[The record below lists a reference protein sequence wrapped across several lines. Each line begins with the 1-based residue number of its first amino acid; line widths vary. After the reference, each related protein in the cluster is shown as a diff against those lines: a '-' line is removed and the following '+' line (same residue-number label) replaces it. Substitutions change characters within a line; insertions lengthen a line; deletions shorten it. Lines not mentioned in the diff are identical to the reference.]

1 MQKLNFII
9 DFDSTFVEVES
20 LETLAEIALSGK
32 NNKNKILDRM
42 RKITKGG
49 MEGKIPFEKSLSSR
63 IKLLQASKKD
73 ITQTIYF
80 LKKRITPSIRR
91 NREFFK
97 RYKDQIYIISGG
109 FKDYI
114 EPVFSPYGI
123 KSDHILANTFT
134 FNSKDQIIGY
144 DAKNDLSKSGGKVQ
158 KIKSLKL
165 DGKVYVIGDGY
176 TDYEIKKAGLADK
189 FFVFVENIKR
199 DIVTEQADYI
209 LPNFDEFLYIM
220 DMPRAYSYPK
230 NRIKVLLLENIHKN
244 AYEAFNKE
252 GYQVKS
258 IPQSYEEQDLIE
270 HLKEIHI
277 VGIGSRTQITP
288 NVLENTPRLLS
299 VARFGIGTNN
309 IDLRACAKKGVIV
322 FNAPFSNTRSVVE
335 LVLGE
340 IIMLYRRV
348 YEKSEKLHKG
358 VWDKSAKDCHEVRG
372 KKLGILG
379 YGNIGSQISVLAEML
394 GMEVYYYDILE
405 RLPLGKAKSCRSIKE
420 LLQIVDV
427 VTLHMDGRKE
437 NAHLIGEEEFKV
449 MKNGVIFINTA
460 RGHIVDVNALVKNIK
475 SGKIIG
481 AGLDVFPK
489 EPKSNAEPFT
499 SILQGMPNVILT
511 PHIGGRSEEAQAHMG
526 QFVPERVISFI
537 NTGNST
543 LSLNFPN
550 LQLPELKDAH
560 RLIHVHQNVPGVMA
574 KINSLLANH
583 KINIEGQYLK
593 TNEDIGYVITDVNK
607 TYDKDVIEKLKMM
620 KETIKL
626 RLLY

>member
-73 ITQTIYF
+73 
-80 LKKRITPSIRR
+80 ITPSIRR

-348 YEKSEKLHKG
+348 YEKST
-358 VWDKSAKDCHEVRG
+358 KDCHEVRG

>member
-427 VTLHMDGRKE
+427 VTLHMDG
-437 NAHLIGEEEFKV
+437 
-449 MKNGVIFINTA
+449 
-460 RGHIVDVNALVKNIK
+460 
-475 SGKIIG
+475 S
-481 AGLDVFPK
+481 
-489 EPKSNAEPFT
+489 
-499 SILQGMPNVILT
+499 
-511 PHIGGRSEEAQAHMG
+511 
-526 QFVPERVISFI
+526 
-537 NTGNST
+537 
-543 LSLNFPN
+543 
-550 LQLPELKDAH
+550 
-560 RLIHVHQNVPGVMA
+560 
-574 KINSLLANH
+574 
-583 KINIEGQYLK
+583 Y
-593 TNEDIGYVITDVNK
+593 
-607 TYDKDVIEKLKMM
+607 EKW
-620 KETIKL
+620 
-626 RLLY
+626 RDFY